1 MTDVVAVTD
10 HVFPNLDVERDLLG
24 RAGLELRFEGNAR
37 TPDEV
42 RAATAGAV
50 GVLNCYAPMPAEV
63 IGALDRCRVIARY
76 GIGIDTIDLAAATR
90 KGIVVTNVPDY
101 CIDEVS
107 DHALALILSLVR
119 GVVRLDRSVHAGA
132 WSPNE
137 ARPLHR
143 IAGRTLGLVGFGR
156 IARRLAVK
164 ATALGFRVVATDPFV
179 SAQAM
184 QDAGVGYRDLHAL
197 LAESDVVSLHA
208 PLTDESRHLI
218 GAPELA
224 RMKRGAV
231 LVNTSRGPLV
241 DIAALRDAL
250 AGGSLGGAG
259 LDVLETE
266 PPDPDDPLLGRA
278 DVVVTPHASFYSEES
293 IVELQRKAAEQV
305 VAALAGERPTYAV
318 NADELSSS
326 GR

>member
-1 MTDVVAVTD
+1 
-10 HVFPNLDVERDLLG
+10 
-24 RAGLELRFEGNAR
+24 
-37 TPDEV
+37 
-42 RAATAGAV
+42 
-50 GVLNCYAPMPAEV
+50 
-63 IGALDRCRVIARY
+63 
-76 GIGIDTIDLAAATR
+76 
-90 KGIVVTNVPDY
+90 
-101 CIDEVS
+101 
-107 DHALALILSLVR
+107 
-119 GVVRLDRSVHAGA
+119 
-132 WSPNE
+132 
-137 ARPLHR
+137 LHR

-164 ATALGFRVVATDPFV
+164 AAALGFRVVATDPFV
-179 SAQAM
+179 SAQTM
-184 QDAGVGYRDLHAL
+184 QGAGVGYRDLHAL

-208 PLTDESRHLI
+208 PLTDESRNLI
-218 GAPELA
+218 GAPQLA

-241 DIAALRDAL
+241 DTAALRDAL

-293 IVELQRKAAEQV
+293 MAELQRKAAEQV
-305 VAALAGERPTYAV
+305 VAALAGERPPYAV